1 MPTISSFSIRAARI
15 VLLVL
20 VMTAAGSGLCSA
32 GQSRGLPNASSTG
45 AELFNAGCAGCHGP
59 TGAGMP
65 DSTIGFEKPTTF
77 PDFSQCDQTTPEVE
91 ADWWAV
97 IHDGGKARGF
107 SRIMPAFGDLLTAPQ
122 ISALVK
128 HLRSLC
134 QDRSWPIG
142 ELNFPR
148 PLNTEKAFPESETV
162 ITTTVG
168 ARRVHD
174 VTSTLGYEKRLGIKD
189 QLEVSIPFSVMHEP
203 SGTAIGG
210 IGDIGIG
217 LKHVLFSS
225 TGAGSILSVQG
236 EVIAPT
242 GNRDKGLGAGVMVF
256 EGFAAF
262 GQRLPHHGF
271 IMGQA
276 GTEQPTDTA
285 DTPRAA
291 YGRVAVGKMFRAD
304 QGLGR
309 LLTPMVEL
317 LANRDFENAATTDL
331 DLVPQI
337 QVTLSQRQHVRASVG
352 VQVPVNHRAGRP
364 VQAGFYLLWDW
375 FDGGLFEGW
384 K

>member
-1 MPTISSFSIRAARI
+1 
-15 VLLVL
+15 
-20 VMTAAGSGLCSA
+20 
-32 GQSRGLPNASSTG
+32 
-45 AELFNAGCAGCHGP
+45 
-59 TGAGMP
+59 MP
-65 DSTIGFEKPTTF
+65 DSTVGSEKPATF

-97 IHDGGKARGF
+97 IHDGGRARGF
-107 SRIMPAFGDLLTAPQ
+107 SRIMPAFGDLLTDQQ

-128 HLRSLC
+128 QLRSFC

-162 ITTTVG
+162 VSIVVG
-168 ARRVHD
+168 ARPVHD
-174 VTSTLGYEKRLGIKD
+174 VRSTIGYEQRIGARS
-189 QLEVSIPFSVMHEP
+189 QLEVSIPFSVTHQP

-210 IGDIGIG
+210 IGDLGIG

-225 TGAGSILSVQG
+225 APAGSILSVQG

-242 GNRDKGLGAGVMVF
+242 GNRNKALGTGVTVF

-262 GQRLPHHGF
+262 GQRLPHQGF

-285 DTPRAA
+285 RTACAA
-291 YGRVAVGKMFRAD
+291 YGRVAIGKMLRAD
-304 QGLGR
+304 QQRGR
-309 LLTPMVEL
+309 MLTQILEL
-317 LANRDFENAATTDL
+317 LANRDFETSAATEL
-331 DLVPQI
+331 DLVPQM
-337 QVTLSQRQHVRASVG
+337 QVTLSRRQHVRASVG
-352 VQVPVNHRAGRP
+352 VQVPVNHTAGRP
-364 VQAGFYLLWDW
+364 VQVAFYLLWDW

>member
-1 MPTISSFSIRAARI
+1 MPTKNSFAMPAARAAS
-15 VLLVL
+15 LAF
-20 VMTAAGSGLCSA
+20 VMAAGGPGLCAA
-32 GQSRGLPNASSTG
+32 GQSRGLPTPSSTG
-45 AELFNAGCAGCHGP
+45 AELFIAGCAGCHGP

-65 DSTIGFEKPTTF
+65 DSTVGFEKPPTF

-97 IHDGGKARGF
+97 IHDGGRARGF
-107 SRIMPAFGDLLTAPQ
+107 SRIMPAFGDLLTDPQ

-162 ITTTVG
+162 VSASLG

-174 VTSTLGYEKRLGIKD
+174 VTSAIGYEQRIGVKD
-189 QLEVSIPFSVMHEP
+189 QIEVSIPFSVLHEP

-217 LKHVLFSS
+217 LKHVLFS
-225 TGAGSILSVQG
+225 TTASILSVQG

-242 GNRDKGLGAGVMVF
+242 GNRDKGLGSGVTVF

-262 GQRLPHHGF
+262 GQRLPRRSF
-271 IMGQA
+271 ILGQA

-291 YGRVAVGKMFRAD
+291 YGRVAIGTMFRAD
-304 QGLGR
+304 RGLGR
-309 LLTPMVEL
+309 LLTPMLEL
-317 LANRDFENAATTDL
+317 LANRDFEKAAATDL

-352 VQVPVNHRAGRP
+352 VQVPVNHTAGRP
-364 VQAGFYLLWDW
+364 VQVAFYLLWDW